1 MLIKNLP
8 EPFRQLAYNNQIYQK
23 NLKNGEI
30 QIGANKNEGG
40 FNFYLSFEGDS
51 FWTKVRIEDYQH
63 KDVLETLEE
72 KELEFYNQTDEI
84 FSLDDVMNEIN
95 SL

>member
-1 MLIKNLP
+1 MEKYKLVLI
-8 EPFRQLAYNNQIYQK
+8 
-23 NLKNGEI
+23 
-30 QIGANKNEGG
+30 KNEGG

-72 KELEFYNQTDEI
+72 KVGIL
-84 FSLDDVMNEIN
+84 
-95 SL
+95 